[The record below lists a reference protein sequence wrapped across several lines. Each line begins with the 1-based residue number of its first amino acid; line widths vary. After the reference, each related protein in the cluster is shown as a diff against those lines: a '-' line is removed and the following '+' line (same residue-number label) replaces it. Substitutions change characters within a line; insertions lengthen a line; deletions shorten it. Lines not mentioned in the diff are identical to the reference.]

1 MSLPKMTTPVNNI
14 SLLDDLPNAVG
25 GLSAA
30 ELKAR
35 FDKAGGDIQT
45 FLNETLIPA
54 IEQMGVA
61 EGTARDEAIQ
71 AAIDA
76 LELDTTVE
84 NLQKAIVAAESRAKE
99 YADTKDAANLAA
111 AKQYADGE
119 AAAAASAAVNAAAT
133 DATSKANAALSYGKR
148 YTDDK
153 AAAVLAE
160 AALVSGSDAQN
171 AETAAKQY
179 ADTQDAATLTA
190 AKKYTDGKIPSKLPN
205 PQKLKFT
212 GAVSGEY
219 DGSAEKT
226 IDIPT
231 GGGDVPAVLGN
242 LAAQIGDA
250 AAGTIPVY
258 AGGAAWALAKLIE
271 DYTGDEDLIG
281 YIPYTTWVAAYME
294 AQKALLN
301 LLPDSAAADA
311 GKLLQVGADGKA
323 KWGDKLPTALK
334 NPAALTFAGAVTGT
348 YDGSEALTIT
358 IPEGGSGGSSGGGLR
373 KMSAVF
379 GYIGIPAAELPQD
392 GTVWMCISKG
402 DGAELY
408 SGTVTIEGGSL
419 TANNLIAVSSGSVIQ
434 LNQAT
439 TIGAGFVIYGMS
451 ATDYV
456 GVWQQVGAG
465 SAAINWRGEWAEAT
479 KYSKLDAVSYEGSS
493 YIFASD
499 THAIGAI
506 PGVDGEWQ
514 LMAQKGDSG
523 TDLSLGVTGATV
535 GQIAKISAVDENGK
549 PTKWEPVDM
558 PSGGGGGSSWTVH
571 TSTTIPE
578 DVAYVQL
585 DGLPEDWRELC
596 ILIEEGSKPVYR
608 KTADDSEQDYNVM
621 AGKAASCNMGSS
633 SFYIYS
639 AKGRKWAHVS
649 RPGDKHFF
657 SVVSSYAKV
666 GNSGYYASAAASKTS
681 ALEQVDPTSITLFG
695 YGPQTGNVVSAGT
708 TVKIWYLK

>member
-1 MSLPKMTTPVNNI
+1 MVINKF
-14 SLLDDLPNAVG
+14 PNREVYEKIKAKG
-25 GLSAA
+25 SLSADDVNVLEDYPGLEWKGEYSSTA
-30 ELKAR
+30 TYVK
-35 FDKAGGDIQT
+35 GDIVYYENMLYVMVSASVIGAIPGIDNDWIDFAKRSVT
-45 FLNETLIPA
+45 NSDVTTALGFTPADSTKVLPLSGGTLTGNLTGKYI
-54 IEQMGVA
+54 I
-61 EGTARDEAIQ
+61 GTW
-71 AAIDA
+71 
-76 LELDTTVE
+76 
-84 NLQKAIVAAESRAKE
+84 LQ
-99 YADTKDAANLAA
+99 
-111 AKQYADGE
+111 
-119 AAAAASAAVNAAAT
+119 AT
-133 DATSKANAALSYGKR
+133 DAGHLATTPTKIPVF
-148 YTDDK
+148 DDK
-153 AAAVLAE
+153 GWIYYRTPAE
-160 AALVSGSDAQN
+160 ILKDIGASSG
-171 AETAAKQY
+171 Y
-179 ADTQDAATLTA
+179 TLTEA
-190 AKKYTDGKIPSKLPN
+190 D
-205 PQKLKFT
+205 
-212 GAVSGEY
+212 
-219 DGSAEKT
+219 KT
-226 IDIPT
+226 EI
-231 GGGDVPAVLGN
+231 
-242 LAAQIGDA
+242 
-250 AAGTIPVY
+250 
-258 AGGAAWALAKLIE
+258 
-271 DYTGDEDLIG
+271 
-281 YIPYTTWVAAYME
+281 
-294 AQKALLN
+294 
-301 LLPDSAAADA
+301 A
-311 GKLLQVGADGKA
+311 GKVVADGTEFTLS
-323 KWGDKLPTALK
+323 DFPTALK
-334 NPAALTFAGAVTGT
+334 NPHALTFTGAATGT

-358 IPEGGSGGSSGGGLR
+358 IPEGGSGGSSGGGGLR
-373 KMSAVF
+373 KMSAVSS
-379 GYIGIPAAELPQD
+379 YIGIPAAELPQD

-465 SAAINWRGEWAEAT
+465 SAAINWRGEWAEVT
-479 KYSKLDAVSYEGSS
+479 LYRKLDAVSYEGSS

-499 THAIGAI
+499 TPVTGAI
-506 PGVDGEWQ
+506 PGIDGEWQ

-558 PSGGGGGSSWTVH
+558 PSGGGGGSIWTVH

-621 AGKAASCNMGSS
+621 AGKAESYNMDSS

>member
-1 MSLPKMTTPVNNI
+1 LVINKFPNREVYEKIKEKGSLGADDVNV
-14 SLLDDLPNAVG
+14 LEDYP
-25 GLSAA
+25 GLEWKGEYSSTATYV
-30 ELKAR
+30 K
-35 FDKAGGDIQT
+35 GDIVYYENMLYVMVSASVIGAIPGIDNDWIDFAKRSVT
-45 FLNETLIPA
+45 SFDVTTALGFTPADSTKVLPLSGGTLTGNLTGKYI
-54 IEQMGVA
+54 I
-61 EGTARDEAIQ
+61 GTW
-71 AAIDA
+71 
-76 LELDTTVE
+76 
-84 NLQKAIVAAESRAKE
+84 LQ
-99 YADTKDAANLAA
+99 
-111 AKQYADGE
+111 
-119 AAAAASAAVNAAAT
+119 AT
-133 DATSKANAALSYGKR
+133 DAGHLATTPTKIPVF
-148 YTDDK
+148 DDK
-153 AAAVLAE
+153 GWIYYRTPAE
-160 AALVSGSDAQN
+160 ILKDIGASSG
-171 AETAAKQY
+171 Y
-179 ADTQDAATLTA
+179 TLTEA
-190 AKKYTDGKIPSKLPN
+190 D
-205 PQKLKFT
+205 
-212 GAVSGEY
+212 
-219 DGSAEKT
+219 KT
-226 IDIPT
+226 EI
-231 GGGDVPAVLGN
+231 
-242 LAAQIGDA
+242 
-250 AAGTIPVY
+250 
-258 AGGAAWALAKLIE
+258 
-271 DYTGDEDLIG
+271 
-281 YIPYTTWVAAYME
+281 
-294 AQKALLN
+294 
-301 LLPDSAAADA
+301 A
-311 GKLLQVGADGKA
+311 GKVVADGTEFTLS
-323 KWGDKLPTALK
+323 DFPTALK
-334 NPAALTFAGAVTGT
+334 NPNALTFAGAVTGT
-348 YDGSEALTIT
+348 YDGSEELTIT

-373 KMSAVF
+373 KMSAVAS
-379 GYIGIPAAELPQD
+379 YIGIPAAELPQD

-408 SGTVTIEGGSL
+408 TGTVTIEGGSL

-439 TIGAGFVIYGMS
+439 TIGAGFAIYGMS

-465 SAAINWRGEWAEAT
+465 SAAINWRGEWAEVT
-479 KYSKLDAVSYEGSS
+479 LYSKLDAVSYEGSS

-499 THAIGAI
+499 TPATGAT
-506 PGVDGEWQ
+506 PGIDGEWQ

-523 TDLSLGVTGATV
+523 TGHSRLGVTGATV

-621 AGKAASCNMGSS
+621 AGKAESYNVDSS

-666 GNSGYYASAAASKTS
+666 GNSGYYANAAASKTS

>member
-1 MSLPKMTTPVNNI
+1 MRVEI
-14 SLLDDLPNAVG
+14 PNQITVTIG
-25 GLSAA
+25 GLISRGV
-30 ELKAR
+30 KA
-35 FDKAGGDIQT
+35 
-45 FLNETLIPA
+45 
-54 IEQMGVA
+54 
-61 EGTARDEAIQ
+61 
-71 AAIDA
+71 
-76 LELDTTVE
+76 VE
-84 NLQKAIVAAESRAKE
+84 V
-99 YADTKDAANLAA
+99 
-111 AKQYADGE
+111 
-119 AAAAASAAVNAAAT
+119 T
-133 DATSKANAALSYGKR
+133 DAGK
-148 YTDDK
+148 
-153 AAAVLAE
+153 LIF
-160 AALVSGSDAQN
+160 
-171 AETAAKQY
+171 
-179 ADTQDAATLTA
+179 TLT
-190 AKKYTDGKIPSKLPN
+190 DGSVIDLGSVMGPQGPKGDKGDTGPQGPQGPS
-205 PQKLKFT
+205 
-212 GAVSGEY
+212 G
-219 DGSAEKT
+219 GSAEL
-226 IDIPT
+226 P
-231 GGGDVPAVLGN
+231 PVLGN
-242 LAAQIGDA
+242 FNAAMQDA
-250 AAGTIPVY
+250 AAGSIPVY
-258 AGGAAWALAKLIE
+258 AGDEAWEIE
-271 DYTGDEDLIG
+271 KIIMEYNENTPLSG
-281 YIPYTTWVAAYME
+281 YIPDTAWVAAYMA
-294 AQKALLN
+294 AQKALLK

-311 GKLLQVGADGKA
+311 GKLLQVGADGNA
-323 KWGDKLPTALK
+323 AWGNRLPTALK
-334 NPAALTFAGAVTGT
+334 NPAALTFTGAATGT

-358 IPEGGSGGSSGGGLR
+358 IPEGGSGGSTGGGLR
-373 KMSAVF
+373 KMSAVVN
-379 GYIGIPAAELPQD
+379 YIGIPVAELPQD

-408 SGTVTIEGGSL
+408 SGTVTIEGGGL

-465 SAAINWRGEWAEAT
+465 SAAINWRGEWAEVT
-479 KYSKLDAVSYEGSS
+479 LYSKLDAVSYEGSS

-499 THAIGAI
+499 IPATGAI
-506 PGVDGEWQ
+506 PGIGGEWQ

-621 AGKAASCNMGSS
+621 AGKAASYNMGSS